1 MNISIDVT
9 WQDLAFI
16 WCLIIWIWFISLAM
30 GQQSILPINFGL
42 TFIYSVSLIASIP
55 GVPAYLIWKYKK
67 RKNKG
72 N

>member
-16 WCLIIWIWFISLAM
+16 WCLVVWAWFIVGALT
-30 GQQSILPINFGL
+30 QQSILPFNFGL
-42 TFIYSVSLIASIP
+42 AYVYAISFILSIP